1 VTRPAK
7 QGRRRAPLIF
17 ASAVVAAAVLM
28 TSGAVIGTS
37 IAGSS
42 PLPPP
47 LPLPPPSSAAL
58 SALPRGRPGIIMNQT
73 AGDSRTVFVVIGRG
87 WKPGRIVTVALA
99 GVRAS
104 PEHPVVD
111 SAGTFNYA
119 INQNH
124 EFFRGGLPP
133 RSYRVLAMASGG
145 AMATASFTVNRG

>member
-1 VTRPAK
+1 
-7 QGRRRAPLIF
+7 
-17 ASAVVAAAVLM
+17 
-28 TSGAVIGTS
+28 
-37 IAGSS
+37 
-42 PLPPP
+42 
-47 LPLPPPSSAAL
+47 
-58 SALPRGRPGIIMNQT
+58 
-73 AGDSRTVFVVIGRG
+73 
-87 WKPGRIVTVALA
+87 VTVALA